1 MAGGKKMK
9 KELER
14 YPKYEQAYF
23 RAIERMLKRRIAQGK
38 GIPIAWGDGKPETVM
53 KWWLE
58 N

>member
-1 MAGGKKMK
+1 MK